1 MSTDRTKFESYFR
14 DSETVD
20 IAQMHDK
27 FWGNVKLSPSV
38 CTKEVLLARADFIQ
52 EELNEFRSSVE
63 NGDYLEQID
72 ALVDMVVVAKGTAV
86 MMGLRWKWHW
96 DEVHR
101 ANLMK
106 EIGKNEKRPDM
117 PFDLIKPEGWIGP
130 NHLSVFDAR
139 YDRP

>member
-1 MSTDRTKFESYFR
+1 MSTDRTTFERYFK

-27 FWGNVKLSPSV
+27 FWSNVKLKPSV
-38 CTKEVLLARADFIQ
+38 CDKATLLARADFLQ
-52 EELNEFRSSVE
+52 EELDEFRRAVE

-72 ALVDMVVVAKGTAV
+72 ALVDLVVVAKGTAV

-106 EIGKNEKRPDM
+106 EVGANKKRPDM
-117 PFDLIKPEGWIGP
+117 PFDLVKPKGWIGP
-130 NHLSVFDAR
+130 NHLVILDKYSG
-139 YDRP
+139 YL